1 MKLANPF
8 YYPLAMLLGGISLV
22 LGVRLLSLPN
32 LLVFPTAAAVATA
45 GATFLK
51 SREPDPKKIIDGELR
66 QIKILAEGV
75 ASKAELLRQEAG
87 DILTKGNFQLDLL
100 VAVQSVCDR
109 LSSLPSKIQQL
120 TQKVSDREALLSEE
134 ELNAQLLESRQKLAK
149 SSGIAKER
157 LQELINSLEKNI
169 QLAKT
174 GQDARQAQIINL
186 HTLIQNSAG
195 ILQEFQNKLR
205 TSNLDQSQN
214 LQDLQELNDELNQYQ
229 ENVDI
234 LID

>member
-1 MKLANPF
+1 M
-8 YYPLAMLLGGISLV
+8 
-22 LGVRLLSLPN
+22 
-32 LLVFPTAAAVATA
+32 
-45 GATFLK
+45 
-51 SREPDPKKIIDGELR
+51 
-66 QIKILAEGV
+66 
-75 ASKAELLRQEAG
+75 
-87 DILTKGNFQLDLL
+87 DLL

-134 ELNAQLLESRQKLAK
+134 ELDAQLLESRQKLAK

-195 ILQEFQNKLR
+195 VLQEFQNKLR

>member
-1 MKLANPF
+1 M
-8 YYPLAMLLGGISLV
+8 
-22 LGVRLLSLPN
+22 
-32 LLVFPTAAAVATA
+32 
-45 GATFLK
+45 
-51 SREPDPKKIIDGELR
+51 
-66 QIKILAEGV
+66 
-75 ASKAELLRQEAG
+75 
-87 DILTKGNFQLDLL
+87 
-100 VAVQSVCDR
+100 
-109 LSSLPSKIQQL
+109 
-120 TQKVSDREALLSEE
+120 
-134 ELNAQLLESRQKLAK
+134 
-149 SSGIAKER
+149 
-157 LQELINSLEKNI
+157 QELVNSLEKNI

-195 ILQEFQNKLR
+195 VLQEFQNKLR